1 MAKSKQPR
9 VAAKEQA
16 KKRNEPA
23 IDNRRARH
31 EYHILDSVEAGLA
44 LTGTEVKSIRA
55 GGVSM
60 SEAYARFR
68 DGEAWLMGMHV
79 PPYKQGS
86 FSNVDPN
93 RPRKL
98 LLHKEQ
104 IADLQA
110 RVEEK
115 GLTIVPLRMYFTR
128 GKVKVQ
134 LGLARGKKLWDKRE
148 DVAKRDVE
156 REIARTAIT
165 MRGAKPEAAIEQ
177 SDRTRAA

>member
-1 MAKSKQPR
+1 MAKMKQQR
-9 VAAKEQA
+9 VSTAAEA
-16 KKRNEPA
+16 KRRNEPA

-31 EYHILDSVEAGLA
+31 EFHILESLEAGLA

-55 GGVSM
+55 GGVSI

-68 DGEAWLMGMHV
+68 DGEAWLMSVHI

-104 IADLQA
+104 IVQLES
-110 RVEEK
+110 RVKEK

-134 LGLARGKKLWDKRE
+134 LGLARGKKTWDKRA
-148 DVAKRDVE
+148 DIAKRDVE
-156 REIARTAIT
+156 REIARHV
-165 MRGAKPEAAIEQ
+165 R
-177 SDRTRAA
+177 